1 MAERISAN
9 DAMPDSD
16 CEVATLP
23 MPSPSRRKPA
33 QLEELR
39 IERQRGVSLVKQII
53 AKLDAMVESGRLRPG
68 TKTPSVRELA
78 KALEVSTFTVAEA
91 YDVLVSRGVLSS
103 RPGSGYFVTSR
114 TAQVTALRDV
124 PPIRKEAACGSWLP
138 VLVWN
143 QDPDLLRVGSGVLPP
158 EW

>member
-1 MAERISAN
+1 MTGYATSMAERISAN

-23 MPSPSRRKPA
+23 MPSPSRREPT

-39 IERQRGVSLVKQII
+39 IERQRGVSLVKQIV

-78 KALEVSTFTVAEA
+78 KSLEVSTFTVAEA
-91 YDVLVSRGVLSS
+91 SRCWK
-103 RPGSGYFVTSR
+103 RTS
-114 TAQVTALRDV
+114 
-124 PPIRKEAACGSWLP
+124 
-138 VLVWN
+138 
-143 QDPDLLRVGSGVLPP
+143 
-158 EW
+158 